1 MSLIERAKALRA
13 TIEGLAVN
21 LNDDAAAENV
31 ELFPAW
37 SGDGVG
43 YLTGDRV
50 RYEGILYKVL
60 MDHTSQADWTPTAA
74 PSLFAK
80 ILIPDPEIIP
90 VWIQPDSTN
99 CYQTGDKVYYPT
111 ENDHIYVSLV
121 DNNSWPPTVASCWAV
136 VEDEEEPD
144 PEPTPDPEPE
154 PDPEPTPDPEP
165 EPTPDP
171 DPEPEPTPDPDP
183 EPEPTE
189 EIPEWS
195 QPDSVNPFMKGD
207 KVRYNGK
214 IYESVIDNNVWS
226 PDAGE
231 TIWKEVTE

>member
-80 ILIPDPEIIP
+80 ILVPDPEVIP
-90 VWIQPDSTN
+90 VWEQPDSTN

-121 DNNSWPPTVASCWAV
+121 DNNSWPPTVESCWQV
-136 VEDEEEPD
+136 VEDEEST
-144 PEPTPDPEPE
+144 PEPT
-154 PDPEPTPDPEP
+154 
-165 EPTPDP
+165 P

>member
-80 ILIPDPEIIP
+80 ILIPDPEKIYP
-90 VWIQPDSTN
+90 WSAPDSTN
-99 CYQTGDKVYYPT
+99 PYMRGDKVYYPT

-121 DNNSWPPTVASCWAV
+121 DNNVWAPTVESCWQV
-136 VEDEEEPD
+136 VEDEES
-144 PEPTPDPEPE
+144 T
-154 PDPEPTPDPEP
+154 PEPTPDPEP

-195 QPDSVNPFMKGD
+195 KPDSVNPFMTGD
-207 KVRYNGK
+207 KVTHNGK
-214 IYESVIDNNVWS
+214 TWICIVDNCVWE
-226 PDAGE
+226 PGVYGWE
-231 TIWKEVTE
+231 EVTE

>member
-80 ILIPDPEIIP
+80 ILIPDPEKIYP
-90 VWIQPDSTN
+90 WSAPDSTN
-99 CYQTGDKVYYPT
+99 PYMRGDKVYYPT

-121 DNNSWPPTVASCWAV
+121 DNNVWPPTVESCWQV
-136 VEDEEEPD
+136 VEDEES
-144 PEPTPDPEPE
+144 T
-154 PDPEPTPDPEP
+154 PEPTPDPEP

-171 DPEPEPTPDPDP
+171 EPEPEPTPDPDP
-183 EPEPTE
+183 EPAE
-189 EIPEWS
+189 EIPEWVTPS
-195 QPDSVNPFMKGD
+195 ATQFYNTGD
-207 KVRYNGK
+207 KVHYK
-214 IYESVIDNNVWS
+214 TVDDPVYECLMDNCVWS
-226 PDAGE
+226 PEDLPSAWQLVSE
-231 TIWKEVTE
+231 